1 MSTQNW
7 PQDPTPRHATTDS
20 GASAATG
27 SDSGSSTS
35 DAAKGEA
42 REVGKQGA
50 EAGQHVADVAKGE
63 TKEVAHEAKGQ
74 AKNLAHELG
83 DDLKSQAESQQK
95 KVAEGLRSISDE
107 LNSMAQ
113 NSDESGTA
121 TQWVQ
126 QAGQRTG
133 DIAGWLDQRDPAGLL
148 DETRRF
154 ARNRPGAF
162 LAIAAGAGLL
172 AGRLARG
179 LQGGNDDGGTAGGE
193 NGRRSAGSPQTY
205 GSTHATEYPAVPE
218 TAPTTGVPTSGA
230 ATVGGG
236 APVGTGPGTG
246 TGGRGPTGAMGAGT
260 DSVTAREDPAMPDL
274 ASSQAPGYR
283 PGFPDAEPGPVNPA
297 YPDDDAR
304 GLNEGGDKR

>member
-7 PQDPTPRHATTDS
+7 PQDPTRRHAMTDS
-20 GASAATG
+20 GASAATNL
-27 SDSGSSTS
+27 DSGNSRS

-50 EAGQHVADVAKGE
+50 EAGQHVAEVAKGE
-63 TKEVAHEAKGQ
+63 AQEVAHEAKGQ

-83 DDLKSQAESQQK
+83 DDLKNQAESQQK

-113 NSDESGTA
+113 NSDASGTA

-179 LQGGNDDGGTAGGE
+179 LQGGNDDGGTPSGVSSR
-193 NGRRSAGSPQTY
+193 GRRTTNSAQTDGSVDQS
-205 GSTHATEYPAVPE
+205 GYPAEPV
-218 TAPTTGVPTSGA
+218 AV
-230 ATVGGG
+230 VGG
-236 APVGTGPGTG
+236 TTEPG
-246 TGGRGPTGAMGAGT
+246 
-260 DSVTAREDPAMPDL
+260 VTTPADEAVPGL
-274 ASSQAPGYR
+274 ASAQTPGYR
-283 PGFPDAEPGPVNPA
+283 PGFPDAEPGQTNPGS
-297 YPDDDAR
+297 PDDDGR
-304 GLNEGGDKR
+304 GLNTGRDKR